1 MQHMAMRVPISRLRP
16 LSRASRI
23 QRQYH
28 SYEHP
33 TPPGPFNPTEEC
45 ILSASLKHVPSHG
58 FTQTS
63 LALGAKDAGYL
74 DVSTNLFPKGPL
86 SLVQYHL
93 VTERLALS
101 RKTGILQTKLDE
113 KPLGVGMKVKALT
126 WERLMSN
133 GRVIHRWQE
142 ALSILALP
150 SNVPISLHELAALAD
165 EIWFL
170 SGDTSVDTSWYTK
183 RASLS
188 AIYASTELFMT
199 TDSSSDFSETQQFL
213 NRRFEDSFVLGK
225 MASGFGQWAGFT
237 AGAAINVLR
246 SKGVR
251 I

>member
-1 MQHMAMRVPISRLRP
+1 MTMRVPVSRLRP
-16 LSRASRI
+16 LSRTSRL

-28 SYEHP
+28 SYDHP
-33 TPPGPFNPTEEC
+33 TPSGPFNATEDC
-45 ILSASLKHVPSHG
+45 ILSASIQHVPSHG

-63 LALGAKDAGYL
+63 LTLGAKDVGYL

-86 SLVQYHL
+86 SLVHYHL
-93 VTERLALS
+93 VTQRLALS
-101 RKTGILQTKLDE
+101 KKVGKLQTKVDE
-113 KPLGVGMKVKALT
+113 KPLGVGMKVKALA

-133 GRVIHRWQE
+133 ETVIHRWQE
-142 ALSILALP
+142 ALSILATPFNIPL
-150 SNVPISLHELAALAD
+150 SLHELAALAD

-170 SGDTSVDTSWYTK
+170 SGDTSVDTTWYTK
-183 RASLS
+183 RATLS

-199 TDSSSDFSETQQFL
+199 TDHSSNFSETRQFL
-213 NRRFEDSFVLGK
+213 DRRFEDSFELGK
-225 MASGFGQWAGFT
+225 MVGGVGQWAGFT